1 MIRTPSI
8 FAPAQAQRPMQ
19 DFFFAFGH
27 FCQKTFDWFLV
38 SLGWF
43 TPVVFA
49 IVLAIGA
56 VYWMMAQAK
65 YTRKAI

>member
-1 MIRTPSI
+1 
-8 FAPAQAQRPMQ
+8 MQ
-19 DFFFAFGH
+19 DFFFAIGH

-38 SLGWF
+38 SLGWI

-56 VYWMMAQAK
+56 ADCMMSQAR
-65 YTRKAI
+65 YTRKAIERNERI